1 MKARFY
7 FLYLAVLLLTSC
19 QTSEK
24 FRDRKCAKAQRNY
37 ELAAYKYGCPWQILD
52 SIIVRETKEIIRD
65 TTIYVHIPGEIVH
78 DSVLVAVADS
88 ISTPVSILRTKYAIS
103 KAWIENSQLKHTLE
117 QVKSDIQ
124 QVIQGINK
132 ETVTL
137 KQKTIRVPYPVE
149 KPVKHSLNKFEK
161 FLLWSGVIGWVLA
174 ITFVVFRLSKFLT
187 FRSWFG

>member
-1 MKARFY
+1 MKTRFY
-7 FLYLAVLLLTSC
+7 FLYLSVLLLTSC

-24 FRDRKCAKAQRNY
+24 FLDRKCAKAQRNY

-88 ISTPVSILRTKYAIS
+88 ISSPVSILKTKYAIS
-103 KAWIENSQLKHTLE
+103 RAWIENSQLKHTLE
-117 QVKSDIQ
+117 QVKTDIQ

-149 KPVKHSLNKFEK
+149 KLVKHSLNKFEK
-161 FLLWSGVIGWVLA
+161 FLLWSGGIAWILA
-174 ITFVVFRLSKFLT
+174 IVFALSRLRKLLT

>member
-1 MKARFY
+1 MKTRFY
-7 FLYLAVLLLTSC
+7 LLYITVLLFTSC

-24 FRDRKCAKAQRNY
+24 FHYRKCAKAQRNY

-52 SIIVRETKEIIRD
+52 SILVRETKEIVRD

-88 ISTPVSILRTKYAIS
+88 ITTPVSILRTKYAIS
-103 KAWIENSQLKHTLE
+103 KAWIENSQLKHNLE

-149 KPVKHSLNKFEK
+149 KPVKHSLNRFEK

-174 ITFVVFRLSKFLT
+174 ITFAIFRLRRFLY
-187 FRSWFG
+187 FRNWFS

>member
-1 MKARFY
+1 MKTRLY

-24 FRDRKCAKAQRNY
+24 FFDRKCAKAQRNY
-37 ELAAYKYGCPWQILD
+37 ELAAYKYGCPWQIMD
-52 SIIVRETKEIIRD
+52 SIIVMETKEIIRD

-88 ISTPVSILRTKYAIS
+88 ISSPVSILKTKYAIS
-103 KAWIENSQLKHTLE
+103 KAWIENSRLKHTLE

-132 ETVTL
+132 ETVTRE
-137 KQKTIRVPYPVE
+137 QKTIRVAYPVE
-149 KPVKHSLNKFEK
+149 KLVKHSLNKFEK
-161 FLLWSGVIGWVLA
+161 FLLWSGGIAWILA
-174 ITFVVFRLSKFLT
+174 IVFAFSRLRKLLT
-187 FRSWFG
+187 FRTWFG

>member
-1 MKARFY
+1 MKTRFY

-24 FRDRKCAKAQRNY
+24 FLDHKCAKAQRNY
-37 ELAAYKYGCPWQILD
+37 ELAAYKYGCPWKILD
-52 SIIVRETKEIIRD
+52 SIIVRETTEIVRD

-88 ISTPVSILRTKYAIS
+88 ITTPVSILRTKYAIS
-103 KAWIENSQLKHTLE
+103 RAWIENSQLKHTLE

-149 KPVKHSLNKFEK
+149 KPVKHLLNKFKK
-161 FLLWSGVIGWVLA
+161 FLLWSRVIGWVPA
-174 ITFVVFRLSKFLT
+174 ITLALFRVRRFLT
-187 FRSWFG
+187 FRNWFS

>member
-1 MKARFY
+1 MKTRF
-7 FLYLAVLLLTSC
+7 FLLYIIVLLFASC

-52 SIIVRETKEIIRD
+52 SIIVRETTEIVRD
-65 TTIYVHIPGEIVH
+65 TTIYVHIPSEIVH

-88 ISTPVSILRTKYAIS
+88 ITTPVSILRTKFAIS

-124 QVIQGINK
+124 QVIQGLNK

-137 KQKTIRVPYPVE
+137 KQKTIRVAYPVE
-149 KPVKHSLNKFEK
+149 KLVKHSLNIFEK
-161 FLLWSGVIGWVLA
+161 LLLWSGGLAWVLA
-174 ITFVVFRLSKFLT
+174 IALALFRVRRFLT
-187 FRSWFG
+187 FRNWFS

>member
-1 MKARFY
+1 MKTRFY

-19 QTSEK
+19 QTTQK
-24 FRDRKCAKAQRNY
+24 FRDRKCAKAQCIY

-52 SIIVRETKEIIRD
+52 SIIVRETKEIVRD
-65 TTIYVHIPGEIVH
+65 TTIYVRIPGEIVH

-88 ISTPVSILRTKYAIS
+88 ITTPVSILRTKYAIS
-103 KAWIENSQLKHTLE
+103 RAWIENSQLKHTLE

-161 FLLWSGVIGWVLA
+161 FLLWSGGIAWLLA
-174 ITFVVFRLSKFLT
+174 ITFVIFRTRRSLT
-187 FRSWFG
+187 FRNLFD

>member
-1 MKARFY
+1 MKTRFY
-7 FLYLAVLLLTSC
+7 FLYLSVLLLTSC

-24 FRDRKCAKAQRNY
+24 FLDRKCAKAQRTY

-88 ISTPVSILRTKYAIS
+88 ISSPVSILKTKYAIS
-103 KAWIENSQLKHTLE
+103 RAWIENSQLKHTLE
-117 QVKSDIQ
+117 QVKTDIK

-149 KPVKHSLNKFEK
+149 KLVKHSLNKFEK
-161 FLLWSGVIGWVLA
+161 FLLWSGGIAWILA
-174 ITFVVFRLSKFLT
+174 IVFALSRLRKLLT

>member
-1 MKARFY
+1 MKTRF
-7 FLYLAVLLLTSC
+7 FLLYIIVLLFASC

-24 FRDRKCAKAQRNY
+24 FLDRKCAKAQRNY

-52 SIIVRETKEIIRD
+52 SIIVRETKKIVRD

-88 ISTPVSILRTKYAIS
+88 IKTPVSILRTKYAIS
-103 KAWIENSQLKHTLE
+103 RAWIENSQLKHTLE

-137 KQKTIRVPYPVE
+137 KQKTILVPYPVE
-149 KPVKHSLNKFEK
+149 KLVKHSLNIFEK
-161 FLLWSGVIGWVLA
+161 LLLWSGGLAWVLA
-174 ITFVVFRLSKFLT
+174 IAFALFRVRRFLT
-187 FRSWFG
+187 FRNWFS

>member
-1 MKARFY
+1 MKTRFY

-24 FRDRKCAKAQRNY
+24 FLYRKCAKAQRNY

-88 ISTPVSILRTKYAIS
+88 ISSPVSILKTKYAIS
-103 KAWIENSQLKHTLE
+103 RAWIENSQLKHTLE
-117 QVKSDIQ
+117 QVKTDIQ

-149 KPVKHSLNKFEK
+149 KLVKHSLNKFEK
-161 FLLWSGVIGWVLA
+161 FLLWSGGLAWVLA
-174 ITFVVFRLSKFLT
+174 IALALFRVRRFLT
-187 FRSWFG
+187 FRNWFS

>member
-1 MKARFY
+1 MKTRFY
-7 FLYLAVLLLTSC
+7 LLYITVLLFASC

-52 SIIVRETKEIIRD
+52 STIVRETKEIVRD
-65 TTIYVHIPGEIVH
+65 TTIYVRIPGEIVH

-88 ISTPVSILRTKYAIS
+88 ITTPVSILRTKYAIS
-103 KAWIENSQLKHTLE
+103 RAWIENSQLKHTLE

-149 KPVKHSLNKFEK
+149 KLVKHSLNKFEK
-161 FLLWSGVIGWVLA
+161 FLLWSGGIGWVLA
-174 ITFVVFRLSKFLT
+174 ITFAVLRLRTFLT
-187 FRSWFG
+187 SRAWFG

>member
-7 FLYLAVLLLTSC
+7 LLYITVLLLTSC

-24 FRDRKCAKAQRNY
+24 FLDRKCAKAQRNY

-78 DSVLVAVADS
+78 DSILVAIADS
-88 ISTPVSILRTKYAIS
+88 ITSPVSILRTKYAIS
-103 KAWIENSQLKHTLE
+103 KAWIENSHLKHTLE
-117 QVKSDIQ
+117 QVKSEIQ

-137 KQKTIRVPYPVE
+137 KQKTIRVSYPVE
-149 KPVKHSLNKFEK
+149 KPVKYSLNNFEK
-161 FLLWSGVIGWVLA
+161 FLLWSGGLAWVLA
-174 ITFVVFRLSKFLT
+174 IALALFRVRRFLT
-187 FRSWFG
+187 FRNWFS

>member
-1 MKARFY
+1 MKTRFY
-7 FLYLAVLLLTSC
+7 LLYITVLLLTSC

-24 FRDRKCAKAQRNY
+24 FHDRKCAKAQRNY
-37 ELAAYKYGCPWQILD
+37 ELAAYKYGCPWQVLD
-52 SIIVRETKEIIRD
+52 SIIVMETKEIMRD
-65 TTIYVHIPGEIVH
+65 TTIYVRIPGEIVQ

-88 ISTPVSILRTKYAIS
+88 ITTPVSILKTKYAIS
-103 KAWIENSQLKHTLE
+103 RAWIENSQLKHTLE

-149 KPVKHSLNKFEK
+149 KPVKHSLNRFEK
-161 FLLWSGVIGWVLA
+161 FLLWSGGIAWILA
-174 ITFVVFRLSKFLT
+174 IVFALSSLRKLLT
-187 FRSWFG
+187 FRTWFG

>member
-1 MKARFY
+1 MKTRFY
-7 FLYLAVLLLTSC
+7 FLYLSVLLLTSC

-24 FRDRKCAKAQRNY
+24 FLDRKCAKAQRNY

-88 ISTPVSILRTKYAIS
+88 ISSPVSILKTKYAIS
-103 KAWIENSQLKHTLE
+103 RAWIENSQLKHSLE

-187 FRSWFG
+187 FRTWFG

>member
-1 MKARFY
+1 MKTRF
-7 FLYLAVLLLTSC
+7 FLLCIIVLLFASC

-37 ELAAYKYGCPWQILD
+37 ELAAYKYDCPWQILD
-52 SIIVRETKEIIRD
+52 SIIVRETTEIVRD

-88 ISTPVSILRTKYAIS
+88 ISSPVSILKTKYAIS
-103 KAWIENSQLKHTLE
+103 RAWIENSQLKHTLE

-187 FRSWFG
+187 FRTWFG